1 MSKLDTQDMVVQILR
16 RLRVSPS
23 YLGMRNLV
31 DAVVLCCED
40 PEALSAVTKWVY
52 PAVAQ
57 MSHTK
62 WKNVEFNLR
71 TVRDT
76 IWKRGDREFL
86 NELAG
91 FEVLVRPSVGELL
104 GFMTYY
110 IYIRKGSFCLP
121 PEEEE

>member
-1 MSKLDTQDMVVQILR
+1 MKKLDTQAMVVQILR
-16 RLRVSPS
+16 RLRVVPS
-23 YLGMRNLV
+23 HLGMRSLM

-40 PEALSAVTKWVY
+40 PEALSAVTKRVY
-52 PAVAQ
+52 PAVAR
-57 MSHTK
+57 MTHNK

-76 IWKRGDREFL
+76 IWYRGDREFL

-91 FEVLVRPSVGELL
+91 FEVQVRPSVGELL

-110 IYIRKGSFCLP
+110 IGLRRGGSVFR
-121 PEEEE
+121 EEEED